1 MSVACAP
8 ARTAGRLTTQSPSWR
23 PVTRMA
29 GVVAATLVASA
40 GLVAVITRVAF
51 ASQARHRLGYTFPGV
66 HADPSAAVGIFANN
80 IRELLGVL
88 GVLLIAQ
95 IAMRRTG
102 GLTRAQLVVRTGAEI
117 VLGAAVAINVL
128 AVGAAVGAYG
138 TRMVH
143 ALLPHG
149 PVELAGFA
157 VALAL
162 YLHGRTRALPRNLL
176 VGAIAASVGLLAV
189 AAVMETFV

>member
-1 MSVACAP
+1 
-8 ARTAGRLTTQSPSWR
+8 
-23 PVTRMA
+23 
-29 GVVAATLVASA
+29 
-40 GLVAVITRVAF
+40 
-51 ASQARHRLGYTFPGV
+51 
-66 HADPSAAVGIFANN
+66 
-80 IRELLGVL
+80 
-88 GVLLIAQ
+88 
-95 IAMRRTG
+95 
-102 GLTRAQLVVRTGAEI
+102 VVRTGAEI

-149 PVELAGFA
+149 PVELAGFG

-162 YLHGRTRALPRNLL
+162 YLRGRTRALPRNLL